1 MKLATLLLD
10 GEDAVALVTDD
21 GVVPLTWV
29 APDAPSTLREVLG
42 WLPEHPVDLA
52 GVAAL
57 PLDSVHLRPV
67 VPDPTAIWCA
77 ALTYLSHVRE
87 GGDRPVPDYPLF
99 FLRVANSQMG
109 DGEPMLVPAVSS
121 ELDYEGELAVV
132 IGRRGRDIPINRA
145 LEHVGGYTCYNDG
158 SVRDWQR
165 HTSQITMGKNFD
177 STGGF
182 GPWLV
187 TPDEFGDPTS
197 HRITTRLNGE
207 TMQDTGVD
215 QLLFPIE
222 YLIHYVS
229 TVSTL
234 EVGDVI
240 VTGTSGGVGVRRNPP
255 VFMKPG
261 DVVEVEIDGIGI
273 LRNPIALAPGG
284 AGGFEPF
291 HPDTSANPAN
301 PTDPEEA
308 SR

>member
-10 GEDAVALVTDD
+10 GEDTVGLVIDD

-67 VPDPTAIWCA
+67 VPDPSAIWCA

-109 DGEPMLVPAVSS
+109 HGEPMLVPAVSS

-132 IGRRGRDIPINRA
+132 IGRRGRDIPIDRA

-273 LRNPIALAPGG
+273 LCNPIALAPGG

-291 HPDTSANPAN
+291 HPDTSVNAAN
-301 PTDPEEA
+301 PEEA